1 LKDGEINE
9 FLIHPS
15 DINLPT
21 ARLSDIIGGE
31 PEENA
36 KEILTLLN
44 GKKSAFRDVVILN
57 SASALL
63 ATGNASNLEEAA
75 TKAIESIDNGKALEK
90 LNMLINMT
98 ND

>member
-1 LKDGEINE
+1 MSKNPAQNIEADE
-9 FLIHPS
+9 FTH
-15 DINLPT
+15 
-21 ARLSDIIGGE
+21 AFLSFC
-31 PEENA
+31 
-36 KEILTLLN
+36 TFVSLLN

>member
-1 LKDGEINE
+1 MFTKD
-9 FLIHPS
+9 
-15 DINLPT
+15 DIKTRKETLLVNF
-21 ARLSDIIGGE
+21 SN
-31 PEENA
+31 EENA
-36 KEILTLLN
+36 KEIITLLN

-63 ATGNASNLEEAA
+63 ATGNAANLEEAA
-75 TKAIESIDNGKALEK
+75 TKAIESIDKGKALEK